1 MIEYKISKLG
11 NIIKI
16 ENGNISLLI
25 LDDNNKDYQKYVDYL
40 KKGGSVESVD
50 FISNEESI
58 QIKEQKIEQ
67 LKKQQYEELKDTDW
81 YYVRNIETGLE
92 IPENIK
98 QLRSSIR
105 DKYDSL
111 INKLNYEN
119 NLPCMQTSR

>member
-16 ENGNISLLI
+16 ENGNISLLV

-40 KKGGSVESVD
+40 KKGGSVEPVD
-50 FISNEESI
+50 FISNEENL

-111 INKLNYEN
+111 IN
-119 NLPCMQTSR
+119 NL

>member
-11 NIIKI
+11 NIVKI
-16 ENGNISLLI
+16 ENGNINLLI

-119 NLPCMQTSR
+119 NMSSL